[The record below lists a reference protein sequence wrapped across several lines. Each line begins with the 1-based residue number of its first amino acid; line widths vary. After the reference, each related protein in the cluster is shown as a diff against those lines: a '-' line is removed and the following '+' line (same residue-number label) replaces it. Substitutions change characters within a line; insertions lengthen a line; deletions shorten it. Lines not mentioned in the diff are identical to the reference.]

1 MLLFLYEKRN
11 SDISLFFILEQKIYQ
26 NLQNIK
32 FFWNKLGI
40 SCNGFLRE

>member
-32 FFWNKLGI
+32 FFWNKLGNP
-40 SCNGFLRE
+40 CNGFLRE

>member
-11 SDISLFFILEQKIYQ
+11 SDIPFFIFEQEIYQ

-32 FFWNKLGI
+32 FFWNKLGNP
-40 SCNGFLRE
+40 CNGFLRE